1 MIAKLHFFVFVLLF
15 FWSKSLEDQ
24 IENHIRIHLSKATN
38 EICTC
43 KVMTAAAAHLS
54 HIKLENLKLFINGCF
69 IMFYQIVKKFNF
81 VNF

>member
-43 KVMTAAAAHLS
+43 KVMTVAAAYLLHA
-54 HIKLENLKLFINGCF
+54 KLEYLKMVQKWVAAVSKDISS
-69 IMFYQIVKKFNF
+69 
-81 VNF
+81 